1 MADDESTFRR
11 LGLVRPEDFLL
22 HLPLRY
28 EDETRLV
35 PIALVSDGSL
45 AQVEGVVVRSE
56 VRRQGRRML
65 TVVIADDSGEMTLR
79 FLTFR
84 EPQAAQLRT
93 GTRLRAFG
101 DVRRGLVGAEIVHPR
116 YRFVRDDTPLPDH
129 LTPVYPTAAGISQY
143 RLRQAVLA
151 AVDSLQ
157 WPDTVT
163 AAQLKA
169 VGLEALPSIAEA
181 LQTLHR
187 PKRLDGPVLDD
198 PALEVPAHHDPGH
211 DDPGHRDAA
220 RNDPAL
226 DAAWRRVRFEEML
239 AQQLSLRRSR
249 RIRASRTAHPL
260 TDVSR
265 ATALAAQLP
274 FKLTA
279 AQQRVWAEIRQD
291 LARAQPMNR
300 LLQGDVGS
308 GKTVVAALA
317 ALQAVGSG
325 HQAALMAPTEI
336 LARQHHDKL
345 AGWLPSVGVRMG
357 WLVGALTPAAK
368 RKVKASIAAGEI
380 DFVVGT
386 HALIEDTA
394 VFDRLA
400 LAIVDEQHRFGVGQR
415 LALRSRGDGTLAH
428 QLMMSATP
436 IPRTLAMTAFADL
449 DVSVID
455 ELPPGRQPVRTRLLR
470 DDRRDE
476 VIARVRDA
484 AGAGRQAYW
493 ICPLV
498 EESESLD
505 LQNAVA
511 TFEALQAELTEL
523 RVALV
528 HGRMTADEKATTM
541 AAFAAREVDLLVSTT
556 VIEVG
561 VDVPNATLMVI
572 EHAERFGLSQL
583 HQLRGRV
590 GRGEGSSTCVLLYRH
605 PVSQVA
611 AERLRTIYETE
622 DGFEIARRDLKL
634 RGPGDFL
641 GARQS
646 GVLMLRFAD
655 LERDADLVEAARQ
668 TADAMLA
675 ADESA
680 VLEHL
685 RRWLGADEAFLAA

>member
-1 MADDESTFRR
+1 MADAGTHFAR
-11 LGLVRPEDFLL
+11 LGLIRPEDFAL

-35 PIALVSDGSL
+35 PIAGVADGTL
-45 AQVEGVVVRSE
+45 AQVQGEVVRSE
-56 VRRQGRRML
+56 IRRHGRKML
-65 TVVIADDSGEMTLR
+65 TVTLADDSGEMMLR

-84 EPQAAQLRT
+84 EPQAAQFRP
-93 GTRLRAFG
+93 GTRIRAIG
-101 DVRRGLVGAEIVHPR
+101 DVRRGLIGAEMVHPR
-116 YRFVRDDTPLPDH
+116 YRFVREGETLPDH

-143 RLRQAVLA
+143 RLREAVLA
-151 AVDSLQ
+151 AVDSLN
-157 WPDTVT
+157 WPDTVSE
-163 AAQLKA
+163 AQLAA
-169 VGLEALPSIAEA
+169 VDLADLPPIADALA
-181 LQTLHR
+181 TLHR
-187 PKRLDGPVLDD
+187 PRRLDD
-198 PALEVPAHHDPGH
+198 PALEP
-211 DDPGHRDAA
+211 
-220 RNDPAL
+220 
-226 DAAWRRVRFEEML
+226 AWRRVRFEELL

-249 RIRASRTAHPL
+249 QIRAARIA
-260 TDVSR
+260 R
-265 ATALAAQLP
+265 ALPDGTRAQALAAALP
-274 FKLTA
+274 FQLTA
-279 AQQRVWAEIRQD
+279 AQKRVWAEIRAD
-291 LARAQPMNR
+291 LARTQPMNR

-317 ALQAVGSG
+317 AMQAVGSG
-325 HQAALMAPTEI
+325 QQAALMAPTEI
-336 LARQHHDKL
+336 LARQHYDKL
-345 AGWLPSVGVRMG
+345 AVWLQPMGVRIG
-357 WLVGALTPAAK
+357 WLVGALTPAGK
-368 RKVKASIAAGEI
+368 RRVKTQLAAGEL

-386 HALIEDTA
+386 HALIEDSA

-400 LAIVDEQHRFGVGQR
+400 LAIVDEQHRFGVAQR

-436 IPRTLAMTAFADL
+436 IPRTLAMTAYADL

-455 ELPPGRQPVRTRLLR
+455 ELPPGRKPIRTRLLR
-470 DDRRDE
+470 DDRREE
-476 VIARVRDA
+476 VIERVRDLVA
-484 AGAGRQAYW
+484 EGRQAYW

-511 TFEALQAELTEL
+511 TFEALQAELADL

-528 HGRMTADEKATTM
+528 HGRMTAEEKAATM
-541 AAFAAREVDLLVSTT
+541 AAFSAREVDLLVSTT
-556 VIEVG
+556 VVEVG

-605 PVSQVA
+605 PVSQLA

-655 LERDADLVEAARQ
+655 LERDADLVDAART

-675 ADESA
+675 GDEA
-680 VLEHL
+680 IVLEHL

>member
-1 MADDESTFRR
+1 MAESGSNFAR
-11 LGLVRPEDFLL
+11 LGLIRPEDFAL

-35 PIALVSDGSL
+35 PIAAVTDGGPT
-45 AQVEGVVVRSE
+45 QVEGEVVDSE
-56 VRRQGRRML
+56 VRRHGRRML
-65 TVVIADDSGEMTLR
+65 TVTLADDSGEITLR
-79 FLTFR
+79 FLSFR
-84 EPQAAQLRT
+84 EPQAAQFRR
-93 GTRLRAFG
+93 GTRIRAIG
-101 DVRRGLVGAEIVHPR
+101 DVRRGLVGAEMVHPR
-116 YRFVRDDTPLPDH
+116 YRFVRDGEGLPDH
-129 LTPVYPTAAGISQY
+129 LTPIYPTAAGISPY

-151 AVDSLQ
+151 AVDALD
-157 WPDTVT
+157 WPDTV
-163 AAQLKA
+163 AAARLA
-169 VGLEALPSIAEA
+169 DVGLAGLPPILSALK
-181 LQTLHR
+181 TLHR
-187 PKRLDGPVLDD
+187 PRRLDDE
-198 PALEVPAHHDPGH
+198 AFET
-211 DDPGHRDAA
+211 
-220 RNDPAL
+220 
-226 DAAWRRVRFEEML
+226 AWQRVRFEELL

-249 RIRASRTAHPL
+249 AIRARRSAHPL
-260 TDVSR
+260 GVASR
-265 ATALAAQLP
+265 AEALVTALP
-274 FKLTA
+274 FRLTA
-279 AQQRVWAEIRQD
+279 AQQRAWLEISAD
-291 LARAQPMNR
+291 LAQPRPMNR

-325 HQAALMAPTEI
+325 RQVALMAPTEI
-336 LARQHHDKL
+336 LARQHLDKL
-345 AGWLPSVGVRMG
+345 AVWLEPMGIRVG
-357 WLVGALTPAAK
+357 WLVGALTPATK
-368 RKVKASIAAGEI
+368 RRTRASIAAGEI

-400 LAIVDEQHRFGVGQR
+400 LAIVDEQHRFGVAQR
-415 LALRSRGDGTLAH
+415 LALRSREDGTLAH

-436 IPRTLAMTAFADL
+436 IPRTLAMTAYADL

-455 ELPPGRQPVRTRLLR
+455 ELPPGRQPVRTRLMR
-470 DDRRDE
+470 DERRDQ
-476 VIARVRDA
+476 VIDRVRKLVA
-484 AGAGRQAYW
+484 EGRQAYW

-511 TFEALQAELTEL
+511 TFDALQAELTGL

-528 HGRMTADEKATTM
+528 HGRMAADEKAATM
-541 AAFAAREVDLLVSTT
+541 TAFSRHEVDLLVSTT
-556 VIEVG
+556 VVEVG

-590 GRGEGSSTCVLLYRH
+590 GRGEGSSTCVLLYRS
-605 PVSQVA
+605 PVSAAA

-655 LERDADLVEAARQ
+655 LERDTGLIEAARQ
-668 TADAMLA
+668 VADAMVAGDA
-675 ADESA
+675 AVVD
-680 VLEHL
+680 EHL